1 MNPRINKRKVC
12 TFIIAGALIIA
23 IIIIIVSR
31 QSFQRWIKDIKSDYT
46 GGINRTVT
54 VYDYDGNQIESY
66 SGKFDVEY
74 KSDGTVKFDIDGKR
88 TIITGGIIINQE
100 E

>member
-1 MNPRINKRKVC
+1 MNPRITKRKVC
-12 TFIIAGALIIA
+12 TFIFVGAIIIA
-23 IIIIIVSR
+23 IIIIIVSS

-54 VYDYDGNQIESY
+54 VYDYDGNKIESY
-66 SGKFDVEY
+66 SGKFDVQY